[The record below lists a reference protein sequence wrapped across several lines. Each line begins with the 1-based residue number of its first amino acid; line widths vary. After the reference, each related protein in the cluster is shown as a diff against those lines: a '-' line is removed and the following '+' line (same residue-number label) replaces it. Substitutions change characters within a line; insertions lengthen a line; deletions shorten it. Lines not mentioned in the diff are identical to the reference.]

1 MRILLAVLA
10 SLFIAMITQFTP
22 AMAATASASVPSQDQ
37 SCALMSEGIY
47 HGSWMKHRI
56 VIGENV
62 LFGANDLDAILAQL
76 DSLRGQGLCR

>member
-22 AMAATASASVPSQDQ
+22 AFAATASAQDQ
-37 SCALMSEGIY
+37 SCSLMSEGIY

-56 VIGENV
+56 VIGEDV
-62 LFGANDLDAILAQL
+62 LFGANDLDAIIAQL

>member
-10 SLFIAMITQFTP
+10 SLFIAMLTQFTP
-22 AMAATASASVPSQDQ
+22 ALAATEPVQNQ
-37 SCALMSEGIY
+37 SCSLMSEGIY

-56 VIGENV
+56 VVGENV
-62 LFGANDLDAILAQL
+62 LFGANNLDAILAQL

>member
-10 SLFIAMITQFTP
+10 SLFVAMITQFTH
-22 AMAATASASVPSQDQ
+22 AAAATASGPAQDQ
-37 SCALMSEGIY
+37 SCSLMSEGIY

-62 LFGANDLDAILAQL
+62 LFGANDLDAIMAQL

>member
-22 AMAATASASVPSQDQ
+22 AVAATAPAQDQ
-37 SCALMSEGIY
+37 SCSLMSEGIY

-56 VIGENV
+56 VVGEDV
-62 LFGANDLDAILAQL
+62 LFGANDLDAIIAQL